1 MIILHVLFNSEFV
14 YLNIMLQ
21 PIFIKEISK
30 FIVQNPWYRKMYE
43 MDYFIIKSNIKRNM
57 FISICIL
64 ISK

>member
-30 FIVQNPWYRKMYE
+30 FIVQNP
-43 MDYFIIKSNIKRNM
+43 
-57 FISICIL
+57 
-64 ISK
+64 